1 MILGR
6 IEQCQQEHLQKA
18 WKRALRRR
26 ELESRGETRYGTQV
40 LEGMTKFMNLDLI
53 FEPKWLLF
61 ALLLIPFLLWGVYL
75 LRLRLTYHV
84 QINPNVQ
91 ALTILAV
98 LLFYL
103 YEVHVLEV
111 WLRDSNVAFLLSTIS
126 LFVAAAAL
134 YGPIAFS
141 FASHFVTDM
150 IMPKGYWAAH
160 EPQYGGAEGLEEQ
173 GNFED
178 AARAYIALA
187 RTFPAEAKPALRAAD
202 NLMKVGRPEEAVEWF
217 ERGFAKL
224 ASPQES
230 LPVANR
236 LFQIYA
242 KTLREQEPARQIL
255 EAYVERF
262 PNAEYADSV
271 RARLE
276 RFNAE

>member
-1 MILGR
+1 
-6 IEQCQQEHLQKA
+6 
-18 WKRALRRR
+18 
-26 ELESRGETRYGTQV
+26 
-40 LEGMTKFMNLDLI
+40 MNFDLL

-61 ALLLIPFLLWGVYL
+61 ALLLIPFLLWGIYL

-84 QINPNVQ
+84 QVNPNVQ

-98 LLFYL
+98 LLFFL
-103 YEVHVLEV
+103 YEVHVLEI
-111 WLRDSNVAFLLSTIS
+111 WLRDNRVGFVLSTMS

-150 IMPKGYWAAH
+150 IMPKGYWAVH
-160 EPQYGGAEGLEEQ
+160 VPQYGAAEGLEEQ

-178 AARAYIALA
+178 AVRAYVALA

-202 NLMKVGRPEEAVEWF
+202 NLMKLGRPEEAVEWF

-242 KTLREQEPARQIL
+242 KTLREEGHARQIL
-255 EAYVERF
+255 EAYLERF
-262 PNAEYADSV
+262 PDAQYADSV

-276 RFNAE
+276 RFGAE